1 GEGGLVVEEAAE
13 HRRDRAGGGDGG
25 AHALAFDGV
34 AQGEHLVV
42 ERGELD
48 AARGDHRLEAAGGG
62 EQRTVSGGQEPAGQG
77 HVRLDVAAAAHRDE
91 QGPHRR
97 SFSSSHSW
105 SRRGK
110 RSIMKAY
117 MSRMSSSRR
126 RRSGSSPTAW
136 SPCSAS
142 ARKPSNSAILARK
155 ARAKTSSASR

>member
-1 GEGGLVVEEAAE
+1 
-13 HRRDRAGGGDGG
+13 
-25 AHALAFDGV
+25 
-34 AQGEHLVV
+34 AQGEHLVGG
-42 ERGELD
+42 RGDFE
-48 AARGDHRLEAAGGG
+48 AACVDHRLEAGGG
-62 EQRTVSGGQEPAGQG
+62 AEQRSVSAVQEPAGQAY
-77 HVRLDVAAAAHRDE
+77 VWLDVVAAAKRDE

-110 RSIMKAY
+110 RSLMKSY